1 MELIKKQIHM
11 NRWKGKTVTQIT
23 LDEDFIVPDTLEDM
37 EQVILDTAR
46 ILGENGTIQDE
57 KMTVKGKM
65 EFAVLY
71 RKEDG
76 GLETLGGNIPFEETV
91 NVPGFTEGD
100 NTTASWILEDMKAE
114 MINSRK
120 LGVQA
125 VITVEIRG
133 EGEEN
138 AYAASE
144 VKIPGTAG
152 NMETEKEG
160 EDAPEI
166 KNGII
171 SPMTMVLHRKDTY
184 RIRENM
190 DVTGGRP
197 DIARLLWKELHIGN
211 PTVKPL
217 EGRLYLEGQLN
228 VFVIY
233 ETEEENMPV
242 QWMEEVLPFSG
253 DIELSQAH
261 EGQIPMVSV
270 RLAHEEVEV
279 KPDADGQMR
288 ELDVD
293 AVLELDIRLYEEKEE
308 TLIQD
313 MYSNSR
319 KLIPQTETIQ
329 YDRLIAK
336 NVCKPRIGEK
346 IHLGQTERI
355 LQICHTQGSIQLD
368 EAEPQENGLLIEG
381 ILDVT
386 ILYLTSDDKA
396 PIRSV
401 SRQIPF
407 KCSAQAAG
415 ITKNSIYQLDAG
427 LEQLSALMTG
437 NDTVEIKAVAALDFM
452 ILEPVMETVITGVKE
467 EPLDLKALQA
477 IPGIA
482 GYIVQEDDSLWDIA
496 KKFHTTMGNIITT
509 NDLPGEQIKA
519 GQRLLLVKEVGM
531 I

>member
-11 NRWKGKTVTQIT
+11 NQWKGNAVTQIT

-37 EQVILDTAR
+37 EQVVLDTAR
-46 ILGENGTIQDE
+46 ILGENGKIQDE
-57 KMTVKGKM
+57 KMNVKGKM

-71 RKEDG
+71 RKENG

-91 NVPGFTEGD
+91 NVPGLKEGD
-100 NTTASWILEDMKAE
+100 DVTVSWILEDMKAE

-120 LGVQA
+120 MGVQA
-125 VITVEIRG
+125 VITVEIRA
-133 EGEEN
+133 EGTEN
-138 AYAASE
+138 AYVASD
-144 VKIPGTAG
+144 VKMPGTAG
-152 NMETEKEG
+152 GLTPEKEG

-166 KNGII
+166 KSGTI
-171 SPMTMVLHRKDTY
+171 SPVTMELHRKDTY
-184 RIRENM
+184 RIRENTA
-190 DVTGGRP
+190 VTGGRP

-211 PTVKPL
+211 QTVKPL

-253 DIELSQAH
+253 DIEISQAH

-270 RLAHEEVEV
+270 RLAHGEVEA

-288 ELDVD
+288 ELDIDV
-293 AVLELDIRLYEEKEE
+293 VLELDIRLYEEKEE
-308 TLIQD
+308 NLIQD
-313 MYSNSR
+313 MYSNSS
-319 KLIPQTETIQ
+319 KLTPETEAIQ
-329 YDRLIAK
+329 YDCLIAK

-346 IHLGQTERI
+346 IHLGQSERI

-368 EAEPQENGLLIEG
+368 EVEPQENSLMIEG

-386 ILYLTSDDKA
+386 LLYLTSDDRT
-396 PIRSV
+396 PVRSV

-415 ITKNSIYQLDAG
+415 ITKNSIYQLDTG
-427 LEQLSALMTG
+427 LEQLNALMTG
-437 NDTVEIKAVAALDFM
+437 NDTVEIKATAALDFM
-452 ILEPVMETVITGVKE
+452 VLEPVTETVITGVKE
-467 EPLDLKALQA
+467 EPLDLRALQA
-477 IPGIA
+477 LPGIA
-482 GYIVQEDDSLWDIA
+482 GYIVQEGDSLWNIA

-531 I
+531 